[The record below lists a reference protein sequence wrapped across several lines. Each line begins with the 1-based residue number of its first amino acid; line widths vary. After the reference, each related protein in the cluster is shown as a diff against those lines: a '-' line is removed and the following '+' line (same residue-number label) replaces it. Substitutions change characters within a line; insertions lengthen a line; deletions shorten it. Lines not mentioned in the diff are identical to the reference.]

1 MIKSFSHKGL
11 KDFFYDG
18 IKKRIQPKHADK
30 LELIFDR
37 LNAAADIKDMNY
49 PGSGLHKLE
58 PRSTDMEKQLW
69 AVTVSGNWR
78 VTFKFYDGDAY
89 VVGYKDYH

>member
-37 LNAAADIKDMNY
+37 LNAAADIEQRF
-49 PGSGLHKLE
+49 S
-58 PRSTDMEKQLW
+58 RC
-69 AVTVSGNWR
+69 
-78 VTFKFYDGDAY
+78 FKRHENIRGGG
-89 VVGYKDYH
+89 VII